1 MCILIN
7 MCMVGVKKM
16 EQHTALYTDP
26 SAQSLPPASLT
37 IHNCVLIQLSIE
49 LKSNISKAL
58 CNRMGNAEVARPR

>member
-1 MCILIN
+1 
-7 MCMVGVKKM
+7 MCMVDYVKKI

-49 LKSNISKAL
+49 LKSNINKAL
-58 CNRMGNAEVARPR
+58 CNRTGQASQAVGLDG